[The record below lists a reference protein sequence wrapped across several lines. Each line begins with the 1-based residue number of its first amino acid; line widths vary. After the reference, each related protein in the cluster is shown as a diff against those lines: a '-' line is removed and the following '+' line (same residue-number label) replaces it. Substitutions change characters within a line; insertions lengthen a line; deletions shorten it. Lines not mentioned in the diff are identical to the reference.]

1 MNNELQYAGE
11 YNLLECKLTT
21 SGGVTIDLAKSNQI
35 LEINF
40 NEDIFTSSIGG
51 NIVIVDTHNLITELP
66 IIGQELLSLKLQTP
80 GFTEKRSSLDFTGGR
95 EFAIFKIGVRA
106 ELSQGSQ
113 VYELRFASQELL
125 RNLRVRVSKSY
136 TKDLSDI
143 VEDIMTSDKYI
154 GTMKDLYI
162 EPTQGVRKIVAPNT
176 TPYGLIQDLLKQSV
190 SSEGLPHYLFYE
202 NADGFHFRSI
212 QDLYKEAPI
221 KTFHFSENLPETG
234 KHQEPAIIDLTRI
247 LNYELQGTND
257 MIINTT
263 SGMLGSTSIAHD
275 IYSKNYVTKTYGY
288 FEEFD
293 TNTRV
298 SESSNPRYSE
308 STDLNG
314 KTVGNYP
321 DARIMLHPISTKET
335 VDANHM
341 KYAPSKL
348 KDYSSTKNSRI
359 LELTTG
365 IVMTMTIPGNTALR
379 VGNVIE
385 LDIPLVGVDHSNKKI
400 DRFYNGNFLIKGLR
414 HHFMQ
419 STKTHLTHM
428 SVVKDSVEE
437 SIPTAESQALY

>member
-40 NEDIFTSSIGG
+40 NEDIFTNSIGG

-95 EFAIFKIGVRA
+95 ELAIFKIGVRA